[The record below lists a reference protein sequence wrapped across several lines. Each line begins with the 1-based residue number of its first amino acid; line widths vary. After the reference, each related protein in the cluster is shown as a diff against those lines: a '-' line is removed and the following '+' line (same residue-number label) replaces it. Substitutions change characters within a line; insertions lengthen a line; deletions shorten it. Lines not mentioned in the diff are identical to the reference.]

1 MATSFLNSST
11 GFPEPLI
18 TLWEPKAYPILLEYL
33 SMGYSCPRKVLI
45 NSDVELVNLEDQS
58 VLFNANT
65 LDEQK
70 EVVEILSK
78 KIDS

>member
-1 MATSFLNSST
+1 
-11 GFPEPLI
+11 
-18 TLWEPKAYPILLEYL
+18 
-33 SMGYSCPRKVLI
+33 
-45 NSDVELVNLEDQS
+45 LEDQS